1 MNKNKN
7 FTKIIQ
13 ILLIINLILL
23 AIGLF
28 SKMNF
33 VLSPIT
39 TILNAM
45 FIPIVLAIFLYYLV
59 RPVKRFLQ
67 NRKLSSGIAT
77 ALSILLIIVLIVYM
91 LIYSSSIIATQGESL
106 TIAIIE
112 SVQNLADKYSYLFPQ
127 INEFLNI
134 GELLQKAA
142 NYLVNSFTDI
152 SKNIYVFASSIGNFV
167 AQMILIPIIMFYI
180 LKDDKKIYN
189 TFTSFLPR
197 KFKSIILKILH
208 EIDTVLKQYITSQI
222 MVACVIGVLMFIGY
236 VIIGM
241 PNALVLSLFSLITA
255 FIPFLGVILGI
266 IPAILISL
274 SMGFGMV
281 LKIIILTVI
290 VQQLEGNVITP
301 NITGNQLNMHPL
313 TTILVVTISV
323 YFGGFFAA
331 FLAVPIY
338 NIVKILVKNLYCYL
352 INKPTISLTEIVD
365 ITTFMVHPTGFEPAT
380 DGFEVQRSIQLS
392 YGCKSEI

>member
-7 FTKIIQ
+7 KIIQ
-13 ILLIINLILL
+13 FLIILNLILI
-23 AIGLF
+23 AILLF

-39 TILNAM
+39 TISNAM
-45 FIPIVLAIFLYYLV
+45 FIPIVLAVFLYYLV

-67 NRKLSSGIAT
+67 NIKLSSGIST
-77 ALSILLIIVLIVYM
+77 ALSILLIIALIVYM
-91 LIYSSSIIATQGESL
+91 LIYSLSIIATQGESL
-106 TIAIIE
+106 MIAIID
-112 SVQNLADKYSYLFPQ
+112 SVQSLTDKYSYLFPQ
-127 INEFLNI
+127 ISEFLNV
-134 GELLQKAA
+134 GELLQKTA

-189 TFTSFLPR
+189 TFTSFLPE

-208 EIDTVLKQYITSQI
+208 EIDTALKQYITSQI

-255 FIPFLGVILGI
+255 FIPFLGVFLGI

-281 LKIIILTVI
+281 LKIIILTII

-301 NITGNQLNMHPL
+301 NITGSQLNMHPL
-313 TTILVVTISV
+313 TTILIVTISV

-331 FLAVPIY
+331 FIAVPIY
-338 NIVKILVKNLYCYL
+338 NIIKILIKN
-352 INKPTISLTEIVD
+352 TAEI
-365 ITTFMVHPTGFEPAT
+365 IIE
-380 DGFEVQRSIQLS
+380 
-392 YGCKSEI
+392 K

>member
-1 MNKNKN
+1 MNTNKNTN
-7 FTKIIQ
+7 KIIQ
-13 ILLIINLILL
+13 LLLILNLILV
-23 AIGLF
+23 AILLF

-33 VLSPIT
+33 VLSTIT
-39 TILNAM
+39 TVINAM
-45 FIPIVLAIFLYYLV
+45 FIPIVLAVFLYYLV

-67 NRKLSSGIAT
+67 NRRLSSGIAT
-77 ALSILLIIVLIVYM
+77 ALSILLIIILIVYM
-91 LIYSSSIIATQGESL
+91 LMYSSSIIANQGESL
-106 TIAIIE
+106 MVAIID
-112 SVQNLADKYSYLFPQ
+112 SVQSLTDKYSYLFPQ
-127 INEFLNI
+127 IDEFLNI
-134 GELLQKAA
+134 GQLLQKAT

-152 SKNIYVFASSIGNFV
+152 TKNIYVFASSIGNFI
-167 AQMILIPIIMFYI
+167 AQMVLIPIIMFYI

-189 TFTSFLPR
+189 AFATFLPK
-197 KFKSIILKILH
+197 KFKAIILKILH
-208 EIDTVLKQYITSQI
+208 EIDTVLRQYITSQI

-241 PNALVLSLFSLITA
+241 PNALVLALFSLITA

-266 IPAILISL
+266 LPAILISL

-281 LKIIILTVI
+281 IKIVILTII

-338 NIVKILVKNLYCYL
+338 NIVKILIKNLYNYW
-352 INKPTISLTEIVD
+352 INKNAPEITV
-365 ITTFMVHPTGFEPAT
+365 E
-380 DGFEVQRSIQLS
+380 
-392 YGCKSEI
+392 K

>member
-91 LIYSSSIIATQGESL
+91 LIYSSSIIASQGESL

-241 PNALVLSLFSLITA
+241 PNALVLSLFSLVTA

-281 LKIIILTVI
+281 LKIILLTVI

-338 NIVKILVKNLYCYL
+338 NIVKILVMNLYCYL
-352 INKPTISLTEIVD
+352 INKHNTEITV
-365 ITTFMVHPTGFEPAT
+365 E
-380 DGFEVQRSIQLS
+380 
-392 YGCKSEI
+392 K

>member
-45 FIPIVLAIFLYYLV
+45 FIPIVLSIFLYYLV

-112 SVQNLADKYSYLFPQ
+112 SV
-127 INEFLNI
+127 
-134 GELLQKAA
+134 
-142 NYLVNSFTDI
+142 
-152 SKNIYVFASSIGNFV
+152 
-167 AQMILIPIIMFYI
+167 
-180 LKDDKKIYN
+180 
-189 TFTSFLPR
+189 
-197 KFKSIILKILH
+197 
-208 EIDTVLKQYITSQI
+208 
-222 MVACVIGVLMFIGY
+222 
-236 VIIGM
+236 
-241 PNALVLSLFSLITA
+241 
-255 FIPFLGVILGI
+255 
-266 IPAILISL
+266 
-274 SMGFGMV
+274 
-281 LKIIILTVI
+281 
-290 VQQLEGNVITP
+290 
-301 NITGNQLNMHPL
+301 
-313 TTILVVTISV
+313 
-323 YFGGFFAA
+323 
-331 FLAVPIY
+331 
-338 NIVKILVKNLYCYL
+338 
-352 INKPTISLTEIVD
+352 
-365 ITTFMVHPTGFEPAT
+365 
-380 DGFEVQRSIQLS
+380 
-392 YGCKSEI
+392 